1 MTADSGTPQTS
12 TNQQKDE
19 PIGAAGRSDPT
30 DGDARQPVDSDVHA
44 ATSPAPERNTGASGP
59 GSSAAAQ
66 GEHPAPA
73 VEQTQT
79 GSAEPKP
86 TDERPVTG
94 VHRPAA
100 PSGEVAPQ

>member
-1 MTADSGTPQTS
+1 MTAESGAPQTS

-19 PIGAAGRSDPT
+19 PIAAAGRSDAT
-30 DGDARQPVDSDVHA
+30 EGDARQPAEADVEA
-44 ATSPAPERNTGASGP
+44 VTAPVPERNTGESGP

-79 GSAEPKP
+79 GSAEPRP
-86 TDERPVTG
+86 TDERPITG
-94 VHRPAA
+94 VHRTAA
-100 PSGEVAPQ
+100 PNGEVAPQ